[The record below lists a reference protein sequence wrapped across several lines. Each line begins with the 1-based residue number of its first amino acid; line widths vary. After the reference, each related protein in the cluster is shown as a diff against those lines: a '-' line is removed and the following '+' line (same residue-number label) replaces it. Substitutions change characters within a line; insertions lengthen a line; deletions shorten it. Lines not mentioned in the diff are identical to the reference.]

1 MLGVIPARIRSSRLP
16 RKPLLRIAGRPLIEW
31 VWRRM
36 ASLEVLGE
44 LVVATDDRE
53 VQDVVESFGG
63 RAVSTRADHSSGTD
77 RVAEVAERPEFSAYR
92 WIVNLQGDEP
102 FLPLDAVAAA
112 VGLVRAGWEV
122 GTVAAPLADT
132 AEWRDP
138 SRVKVVCGDDGRA
151 LYFSR
156 APIPHDRDGA
166 NAGEVEAPLLQ
177 HLGLYAFER
186 ASLRRAAALPPHP
199 LELREGLEQLR
210 WLAAG
215 LRIGVAVIEDR
226 GVPGIDTQ
234 EDLARAEELLAGRET
249 SI

>member
-1 MLGVIPARIRSSRLP
+1 
-16 RKPLLRIAGRPLIEW
+16 
-31 VWRRM
+31 M

-44 LVVATDDRE
+44 LVVATDDHE
-53 VQDVVESFGG
+53 VLDVVEAFGG
-63 RAVSTRADHSSGTD
+63 RAVATRADHSSGTD
-77 RVAEVAERPEFSAYR
+77 RVAEVVERPEFSTYR
-92 WIVNLQGDEP
+92 WIINVQGDEP

-112 VGLVRAGWEV
+112 VALVRAGWEV
-122 GTVAAPLADT
+122 GTVAAPITET
-132 AEWRDP
+132 AEWRDA
-138 SRVKVVCGDDGRA
+138 SRVKVVRGDDGRA

-156 APIPHDRDGA
+156 AAIPHDHDGGSA
-166 NAGEVEAPLLQ
+166 QETEPLLLQ

-186 ASLRRAAALPPHP
+186 DSLRRATALPPHP

-215 LRIGVAVIEDR
+215 FRIGVAVIEDR

-234 EDLARAEELLAGRET
+234 EDLARAEGLLAGRKT